1 MFEAQ
6 FMRVV
11 SQMTIDE
18 DFGLRLEVHGCVTDI
33 TGSTGTMLLLNKL
46 IDYLL
51 HQFICICVC

>member
-33 TGSTGTMLLLNKL
+33 TGSTGTMLLLLLNKL
-46 IDYLL
+46 ID
-51 HQFICICVC
+51 